1 MKLIP
6 YINIV
11 RLPNA
16 IMSSIAV
23 FLGFWIAESPLSLPN
38 LFMLMI
44 AAVFST
50 AYGNVTND
58 IRDIETDRIS
68 HPTRPLPAGFIN
80 PVSALIFAI
89 LLAVGALMCSFFVS
103 GIHGIATIIPLVL
116 LTVYTFYLK
125 GTPLTGNLLVALLVA
140 YSIIYGAIGAPLFS
154 KLLIPAILAFLL
166 NFSREIVK
174 DLQDHEGDRVAG
186 YNTSAALPEK
196 FLKIVIYCCSLFYL
210 YSLFLPVYYHSFETV
225 YLLVCIIVIL
235 PIHIYRTIFL
245 IRPKNWHVHYSGIT
259 KLYKIEMLC
268 GLIAIASDKIMF

>member
-1 MKLIP
+1 MKPGP
-6 YINIV
+6 YINII

-44 AAVFST
+44 SAVFST
-50 AYGNVTND
+50 AYGNITND

-68 HPTRPLPAGFIN
+68 HPTRPLPAGLMN
-80 PVSALIFAI
+80 PVSAQIFAI
-89 LLAVGALMCSFFVS
+89 LLAASALVCSFFVS
-103 GIHGIATIIPLVL
+103 GIHGIATVIPLIL

-140 YSIIYGAIGAPLFS
+140 YSIIYGAIGAPQFS
-154 KLLIPAILAFLL
+154 NLLIPAILAFLL

-174 DLQDHEGDRVAG
+174 DLQDHEGDRIAG
-186 YNTSAALPEK
+186 YKTSASLPEK
-196 FLKIVIYCCSLFYL
+196 FLKTLIYCCSLFYL
-210 YSLFLPVYYHSFETV
+210 FFLFLPVYYHFFETV
-225 YLLVCIIVIL
+225 YLLICIIVIL
-235 PIHIYRTIFL
+235 PIHIYRTVFL
-245 IRPKNWHVHYSGIT
+245 IRPKNWHTNYTDIT

-268 GLIAIASDKIMF
+268 GLIAIASDKIIF